1 MLKTLKSALLVP
13 VLFSFHTSTVLA
25 DPNTVLANICTI
37 VSSDDKSQLR
47 KKIKTMKSDYSMKLP
62 EYYDGI
68 SCGGLTLIR
77 HAIKSGAVESGSFI
91 IKKMS
96 KKVLR
101 SPMAD
106 GTTELDWATANGH
119 EGSPLVA
126 ALKDRI
132 G

>member
-1 MLKTLKSALLVP
+1 MLKKLKGALLVP
-13 VLFSFHTSTVLA
+13 VLFSFHTSTVQA

-37 VSSDDKSQLR
+37 VASDDKSQLR

-62 EYYDGI
+62 DYYSGI

-77 HAIKSGAVESGSFI
+77 HAIQSGSVESGSFL

-96 KKVLR
+96 KKILR
-101 SPMAD
+101 EPMSD

-119 EGSPLVA
+119 DASPLVA
-126 ALKDRI
+126 ALKERV

>member
-1 MLKTLKSALLVP
+1 MLKKLKGALLVP
-13 VLFSFHTSTVLA
+13 VLFSFHTSTVQA

-37 VSSDDKSQLR
+37 VESDDKSSLR
-47 KKIKTMKSDYSMKLP
+47 KKIKTMKSDYQMKLP
-62 EYYDGI
+62 DYYNGI
-68 SCGGLTLIR
+68 TCGGLTLIR
-77 HAIKSGAVESGSFI
+77 HAIKSGSVESGQFL

-101 SPMAD
+101 EPMAD
-106 GTTELDWATANGH
+106 GSTELDWATANGH
-119 EGSPLVA
+119 DGSALVA